1 MRFIKAI
8 IVLLLASLAF
18 AFVNQNI
25 EVLKHTI
32 QLRLNLYFVN
42 LETPPLDLW
51 VLIVLAFALGA
62 VLVLIYF
69 IIDHFRQK
77 RVIRQLKQN
86 IEFMAMQLKQAGV
99 AIEDTS
105 TLVTAS
111 SPLAES
117 KEQPIE

>member
-1 MRFIKAI
+1 MRFIKAF
-8 IVLLLASLAF
+8 IVGLLALLAF
-18 AFVNQNI
+18 VFVIENI

-99 AIEDTS
+99 AVEDTS